1 MRITKLDLA
10 CAADKGL
17 KGHPMAPL
25 GQLVVLAG
33 PNGAGKSRL
42 LREVKAALSAD
53 LRPQTVANAK
63 GIIVHVAAGRM
74 GTDAQQLSHYRQLTL
89 WAQCMQL
96 DQEFQLGK
104 VVEFFPK
111 IPQLHDHRQQGEA
124 QQQQAAKALG
134 ENVGVQNVAAQA
146 SAYIATVYKRAFAAT
161 HPRLVVD
168 SAVKDGALTEEEGLG
183 ALIDDLLGTRPGF
196 DLDWQPTLF
205 GHPIAEANLSEGQ
218 SLLLQMAV
226 ALHAQ
231 YKRLDG
237 LVLLLDEPES
247 HLHPAAIIR
256 TLDRLRKANPLGQI
270 WIATH
275 SVPVL
280 AALPIE
286 SIWYVNEGE
295 VAWAGRN
302 PEIVLEGLL
311 GGPDGRRQV
320 EEFLALPAQFAGH
333 RFAAECLIRPK
344 AVNTGPDDPQ
354 ARQVR
359 EFCEMAV
366 GAGTPLKILDFGA
379 GQGRLLSAMRERWQ
393 AEGKFSDCV
402 DYRAF
407 EPYPDSSG
415 QLGRNVEAV
424 YGAKGERVF
433 ERSDRLS
440 MIDAGSVDV
449 VVMCNVLH
457 EIPPEEWKRLF
468 GKNGVVTCLL
478 KPQGRLLILED
489 MEIPHGELA
498 HHFGFLLLDEQHIC
512 KLMAWTEQDSEK
524 IMTLTALNDRLKA
537 HVVPAGLL
545 GRTTTD
551 STKAALEL
559 LKTTALEN
567 IRHIRKADPSS
578 RNGRMHALWTQ
589 LLANADLGLDVL

>member
-1 MRITKLDLA
+1 MRITKFDLS

-17 KGHPMAPL
+17 RGHPMTAL

-53 LRPQTVANAK
+53 LSPQTVANVQQVLIQVDAK
-63 GIIVHVAAGRM
+63 QVNYAEPAV
-74 GTDAQQLSHYRQLTL
+74 LSWRRQVL
-89 WAQCMQL
+89 WAQCVRLQN
-96 DQEFQLGK
+96 FQPGR

-111 IPQLHDHRQQGEA
+111 TPKLDDHRQQNEA
-124 QQQQAAKALG
+124 QQQQAVKALG

-146 SAYIATVYKRAFAAT
+146 SAYIASIYRRAFTARAT
-161 HPRLVVD
+161 TPVVD
-168 SAVKDGALTEEEGLG
+168 PAIKDSALTEEEGLG

-196 DLDWQPTLF
+196 DLDQQPTLF
-205 GHPIAEANLSEGQ
+205 GHPIPQANLSEGQ

-231 YKRLDG
+231 EKSLDG

-256 TLDRLRKANPLGQI
+256 TLARIRKANPSGQI

-311 GGPDGRRQV
+311 GGPDGRKQV
-320 EEFLALPAQFAGH
+320 EEFLALPAQFVGH
-333 RFAAECLIRPK
+333 RFAAECLIPPK

-379 GQGRLLSAMRERWQ
+379 GQGRLLSAMHERWQ
-393 AEGKFSDCV
+393 GEGRFSDCV
-402 DYRAF
+402 YYRAF
-407 EPYPDSSG
+407 EPYPDPEG
-415 QLGRNVEAV
+415 QLARNVEAV
-424 YGAKGERVF
+424 YGANAGGVF
-433 ERSDRLS
+433 ERQDRLS
-440 MIDAGSVDV
+440 MIDPGSVDV

-457 EIPPEEWKRLF
+457 EIPPEEWKKLF
-468 GKNGVVTCLL
+468 EKNGVVTRLL

-551 STKAALEL
+551 STKAALGL
-559 LKTTALEN
+559 LRETARAE
-567 IRHIRKADPSS
+567 IRRIRGKVPSS
-578 RNGRMHALWTQ
+578 RNGRLHALWTQ
-589 LLANADLGLDVL
+589 LLANADLGFDVL